1 MAAIPEL
8 NASLVQQ
15 NIWSN
20 MRWVGTMGRAINML
34 LIFWVFLCDPLSNE
48 LIKLYLCTWKKY
60 GQADLG
66 PKRKG
71 LDLGLSYDIII
82 PNTKLRDIWIGL
94 VGHIRKLI
102 KKEWAF
108 SVLRLDVIVIW
119 ELGPFIAI
127 WDWRQSHL
135 IEGDTLSSDGCWAQF
150 RIQWLVCHFLG
161 SPKVV
166 YQMCLI
172 YGFVCDDL
180 IIIRTGKTSI
190 PVTLIVLRFKN

>member
-82 PNTKLRDIWIGL
+82 PNTKLRDIWIGSCGSHKEANKEG
-94 VGHIRKLI
+94 VGFFCFETRCDCDLGVGTIYCY
-102 KKEWAF
+102 
-108 SVLRLDVIVIW
+108 RLETI
-119 ELGPFIAI
+119 PSN
-127 WDWRQSHL
+127 WRWY
-135 IEGDTLSSDGCWAQF
+135 IE
-150 RIQWLVCHFLG
+150 
-161 SPKVV
+161 
-166 YQMCLI
+166 
-172 YGFVCDDL
+172 
-180 IIIRTGKTSI
+180 
-190 PVTLIVLRFKN
+190 